1 MQKITSVDK
10 DNLEAIAIGGA
21 VLGSGGGGDPY
32 VGRLMTN
39 QILEKAEPVK
49 VIEVETLNDDELILP
64 IAMMGAPTVMME
76 KFPSGNEF
84 TRAISVNNVL
94 IPTGEI
100 DLAGGRFGIGFENI
114 KRNQEAAS
122 H

>member
-49 VIEVETLNDDELILP
+49 VIEVEKLNDDELICLLY
-64 IAMMGAPTVMME
+64 T
-76 KFPSGNEF
+76 S
-84 TRAISVNNVL
+84 
-94 IPTGEI
+94 
-100 DLAGGRFGIGFENI
+100 D
-114 KRNQEAAS
+114 AADE
-122 H
+122 

>member
-64 IAMMGAPTVMME
+64 IAMMGAPTVICLLYTS
-76 KFPSGNEF
+76 PSPRDR
-84 TRAISVNNVL
+84 TRSRMPSSA
-94 IPTGEI
+94 
-100 DLAGGRFGIGFENI
+100 
-114 KRNQEAAS
+114 
-122 H
+122 